1 MFTLNEQKFSG
12 ASVLP
17 LVEGGKGVSISNGE
31 TCGAWAAAGGIG
43 TFSAVNADSYD
54 DLGNVIPQ
62 IYYKKNREERHRE
75 LIEYAVR
82 GGVTQAKIARE
93 RSNGHGRVHMNVMW
107 EMGGS
112 NEITTRILSEA
123 NGCIDGIACGA
134 GMPYGL
140 GEIASSFG
148 VYYYPIVSSARAFS
162 ALYRRSFHKYIE
174 FLGGVIYEDP
184 WRAGGHNGLSNAE
197 DPKNPINPY
206 LRLLN
211 LRRVMNDFELFNLPI
226 IIAGNVWWLSE
237 WEDYI
242 DNKELGNVAFQFG
255 TRPILTQENP
265 VAKNWHKKFMSLKED
280 DVKLTRFSP
289 TGFYSSAINTK
300 MLQNLFEQLTREV
313 EVVEKSSLKMDY
325 FGSEIFLDEKRSGEV
340 KKWQS
345 EGFTEI
351 MLTPDN
357 TVIFVTKERAQE
369 IRCDQKN
376 CCGCLSACK
385 FSSWSQSK
393 GSTGKMPDPRT
404 FCIQKTLQNIAHGGD
419 VEDNLMFSGHMAY
432 RFATDPFYLNNFIP
446 TTKELIDRI
455 LTGF

>member
-17 LVEGGKGVSISNGE
+17 LVEGGKGISISNGE

-123 NGCIDGIACGA
+123 KGCIDGIACGA

-369 IRCDQKN
+369 IRYDQKN

>member
-432 RFATDPFYLNNFIP
+432 RFATDPFYLNSFIP